1 MPEGP
6 EVTVIR
12 EGLNSLLQGHQIFD
26 LEILTPSRFSK
37 KAPIGYRDFID
48 SLPTR
53 IENVNSKGKFIYFK
67 FTNGW
72 VMFNTLGMS
81 GGWYHKQKAHSA
93 LKLFYS
99 SRKNKVDKPQS
110 VSRPE
115 QITEYI
121 SKKKGDSIKNNKILF
136 FVDQRR
142 FGNVKFVQTQQELD
156 KKLNTLGPDILND
169 SSLTFDIYKSRM
181 RKYDKK
187 YLVWAMMEQKI
198 ISGIGN
204 YLKSEILYQSRIS
217 PHVLVQDLPDDKLRE
232 LYDISKQKIN
242 DSYKARGASVRH
254 YSDIEDRKGVFEF
267 QFQVYNQKKD
277 QKGNKVIREKTK
289 DKRTTHWVPSVQTDD
304 FINSDETNNTDNIN
318 KIDE

>member
-12 EGLNSLLQGHQIFD
+12 EGLNSLLQGRQIFD

-37 KAPIGYRDFID
+37 KAPIGYRDFIA

-53 IENVNSKGKFIYFK
+53 IESVNSKGKFIYFK

-121 SKKKGDSIKNNKILF
+121 SKKKGILLKRIKYYFL
-136 FVDQRR
+136 
-142 FGNVKFVQTQQELD
+142 
-156 KKLNTLGPDILND
+156 
-169 SSLTFDIYKSRM
+169 
-181 RKYDKK
+181 
-187 YLVWAMMEQKI
+187 
-198 ISGIGN
+198 
-204 YLKSEILYQSRIS
+204 
-217 PHVLVQDLPDDKLRE
+217 
-232 LYDISKQKIN
+232 
-242 DSYKARGASVRH
+242 
-254 YSDIEDRKGVFEF
+254 
-267 QFQVYNQKKD
+267 
-277 QKGNKVIREKTK
+277 
-289 DKRTTHWVPSVQTDD
+289 
-304 FINSDETNNTDNIN
+304 
-318 KIDE
+318 

>member
-37 KAPIGYRDFID
+37 KAPIGYRDFIA

-53 IENVNSKGKFIYFK
+53 IESVNSKGKFIYFK

-99 SRKNKVDKPQS
+99 SQKNKVDKPQS

-115 QITEYI
+115 QIT
-121 SKKKGDSIKNNKILF
+121 
-136 FVDQRR
+136 
-142 FGNVKFVQTQQELD
+142 
-156 KKLNTLGPDILND
+156 DI
-169 SSLTFDIYKSRM
+169 F
-181 RKYDKK
+181 
-187 YLVWAMMEQKI
+187 
-198 ISGIGN
+198 
-204 YLKSEILYQSRIS
+204 
-217 PHVLVQDLPDDKLRE
+217 
-232 LYDISKQKIN
+232 
-242 DSYKARGASVRH
+242 
-254 YSDIEDRKGVFEF
+254 
-267 QFQVYNQKKD
+267 
-277 QKGNKVIREKTK
+277 
-289 DKRTTHWVPSVQTDD
+289 
-304 FINSDETNNTDNIN
+304 
-318 KIDE
+318 